1 MKKLIVSGIIAISCI
16 FSTAFAF
23 SWSGLVTNSSK
34 LSANDDF
41 SRLGLVQSNGIYLS
55 MGSNLNET
63 GTLRIVGEGL
73 YRYNL
78 DVDFDS
84 KDSDFQNIADLD
96 LLKLAGEWSAGSGAL
111 SMNLGRFKYEDFSGA
126 VFNQLS
132 DGLYLGYDSL
142 KFKVSLY
149 GGCTGLLN
157 RLNVSM
163 VENEYKEDDD
173 FYALCP
179 MYIPVTLDF
188 SYKALFESNTIGL
201 QGACF
206 IPVSDDY
213 KMKAYGTLIM
223 NGFFGTYVSY
233 DARVTAG
240 LKEFKD
246 LMLDAK
252 LDANF
257 YILKNFMLTAGG
269 EYVSGAQGDIK
280 PFETLTT
287 RSFGNAPFVNG
298 VIVPK
303 LAVLCATKNLYA
315 GLTERVILSMPEEDL
330 SLDGFDTSLNVVY
343 NLLSDVQI
351 GCDAG
356 AYICT
361 EAKEKSNYYGTI
373 KASLAF

>member
-1 MKKLIVSGIIAISCI
+1 MS
-16 FSTAFAF
+16 
-23 SWSGLVTNSSK
+23 
-34 LSANDDF
+34 
-41 SRLGLVQSNGIYLS
+41 
-55 MGSNLNET
+55 SNLNES

-73 YRYNL
+73 YKYNL

-84 KDSDFQNIADLD
+84 SDTDFKNIADVD
-96 LLKLAGEWSAGSGAL
+96 LLKFAGDWTAGNGVISL
-111 SMNLGRFKYEDFSGA
+111 NLGRFKYEDFSGA

-157 RLNVSM
+157 RLDVSM
-163 VENEYKEDDD
+163 VDNKYEEDDN

-201 QGACF
+201 QGACY

-213 KMKAYGTLIM
+213 TMKAYGTLIL
-223 NGFFGTYVSY
+223 NGFLGTHVSY
-233 DARVTAG
+233 DARFTAG
-240 LKEFKD
+240 FDDFKD
-246 LMLDAK
+246 LMLDGK
-252 LDANF
+252 LDTNF
-257 YILKNFMLTAGG
+257 YVTKNFMVTAGG

-280 PFETLTT
+280 PFVTLSA

-303 LAVLCATKNLYA
+303 LALLCATNNLYA
-315 GLTERVILSMPEEDL
+315 GLTERVILSMPEEDV
-330 SLDGFDTSLNVVY
+330 SLDGFDTSVNLVCNV
-343 NLLSDVQI
+343 LSDVQL
-351 GCDAG
+351 GCDLG

>member
-1 MKKLIVSGIIAISCI
+1 MKKLILSGVLAISCI

-23 SWSGLVTNSSK
+23 TWSGVVTNNSK
-34 LSANDDF
+34 FTANDDF
-41 SRLGLVQSNGIYLS
+41 SRLALAQSNGIYLS

-63 GTLRIVGEGL
+63 GTLRIIGEGL
-73 YRYNL
+73 YKYNL

-84 KDSDFQNIADLD
+84 NDTEFKNIADLD
-96 LLKLAGEWSAGSGAL
+96 LLKLAGDWTVGEGVL

-142 KFKVSLY
+142 KFKVALY

-157 RLNVSM
+157 RLDVSM
-163 VENEYKEDDD
+163 VDNKYEEDDD

-179 MYIPVTLDF
+179 MYIPVTLDV
-188 SYKALFESNTIGL
+188 SYKALFESSTIGL
-201 QGACF
+201 QGACY

-213 KMKAYGTLIM
+213 TMKAYGTLIL
-223 NGFFGTYVSY
+223 NGFLGTVVSY
-233 DARVTAG
+233 DARFTAG
-240 LKEFKD
+240 FDDLKD

-252 LDANF
+252 LDTNF
-257 YILKNFMLTAGG
+257 FVTKNFMVTAGG

-280 PFETLTT
+280 PFVTLST
-287 RSFGNAPFVNG
+287 RSFGNAPFTNG

-303 LAVLCATKNLYA
+303 LALLCATKNFYA
-315 GLTERVILSMPEEDL
+315 GLTERVILSMPEEEVD
-330 SLDGFDTSLNVVY
+330 LDGFDTSLNIVY
-343 NLLSDVQI
+343 NVLSDVQI